1 MAPLIARA
9 FNSVRLLTSLQVQAN
24 PWAAVPALILWS
36 WSDSLFGT
44 VGGITAFVVLVGSL
58 VIHELGHIA
67 LATANN
73 VPVKAIGFS
82 PAGSYIRRE
91 RAPSPL
97 AELAITLAG
106 PAASVLLAIVFLSGS
121 SGTSH
126 WLGKMNLVI
135 AGSNLLP
142 LKGCDGYRALLA
154 VRAILLGS

>member
-1 MAPLIARA
+1 MVSLIVKVLT
-9 FNSVRLLTSLQVQAN
+9 SVRFLTSLQVQAN
-24 PWAAVPALILWS
+24 PWAAGTALVLWS

-67 LATANN
+67 LARANN

-106 PAASVLLAIVFLSGS
+106 PAASVLLAIVFLSYS
-121 SGTSH
+121 SATSH
-126 WLGKMNLVI
+126 WLGRMNLVI

-154 VRAILLGS
+154 VRSILLRS